1 MSNHDMS
8 LNEIKTRYEN
18 EYRGLRL
25 DLWWGIQRDDQA
37 WLIAEVERL
46 ERERDAAV
54 AALKPFADFADP
66 HNRAPDHIVITVG
79 SSMAR
84 KQLTMGDCYK
94 ARQALTTPAEEA
106 KDDA

>member
-1 MSNHDMS
+1 MKMKKIKHPLHQGKLYPITTVLRDLASQENCDGEPYDQMIEAAD
-8 LNEIKTRYEN
+8 EIY
-18 EYRGLRL
+18 
-25 DLWWGIQRDDQA
+25 
-37 WLIAEVERL
+37 RL

-66 HNRAPDHIVITVG
+66 HNRAPDHLVITVG

-94 ARQALTTPAEEA
+94 ARQALKE
-106 KDDA
+106 KK